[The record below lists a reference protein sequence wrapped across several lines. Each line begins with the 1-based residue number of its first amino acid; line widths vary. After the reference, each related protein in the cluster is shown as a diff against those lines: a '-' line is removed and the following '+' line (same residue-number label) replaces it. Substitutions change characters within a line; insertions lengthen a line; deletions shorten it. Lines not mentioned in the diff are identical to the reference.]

1 MLGVRSI
8 TLHGSKVGERN
19 KPRRRRR
26 KKVTDQEQPPPPG
39 IWNNETSWCFIH
51 EVQESIAEDCWEV
64 CFECKHVYN
73 TKQDFVDAYN
83 AVIKEMRENTQ
94 YPAADKTK
102 LKDITLAQADSIGFC
117 QFCMH
122 DFL

>member
-1 MLGVRSI
+1 MS
-8 TLHGSKVGERN
+8 
-19 KPRRRRR
+19 
-26 KKVTDQEQPPPPG
+26 PG
-39 IWNNETSWCFIH
+39 DDPEGRVWNNETSWCFIH
-51 EVQESIAEDCWEV
+51 EVQEPIPEETWEV
-64 CFECKHVYN
+64 CFECKHVYV

-102 LKDITLAQADSIGFC
+102 LKDLTPERADSIGFC

-122 DFL
+122 DF